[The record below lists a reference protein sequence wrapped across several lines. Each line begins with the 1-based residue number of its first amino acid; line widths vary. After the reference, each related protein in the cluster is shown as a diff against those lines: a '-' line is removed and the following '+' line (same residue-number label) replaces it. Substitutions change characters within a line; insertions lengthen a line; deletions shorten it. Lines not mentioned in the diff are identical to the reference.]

1 MKKETLSSERQ
12 YMELECIM
20 LSKVSQTQSAGV
32 HAGRQTQNKVPESRK
47 DTEDYEAG

>member
-12 YMELECIM
+12 YVELECIM
-20 LSKVSQTQSAGV
+20 LSTVSQTQSAGV

-47 DTEDYEAG
+47 DREDDEAG